1 MTLGIERA
9 KSYLASLV
17 DEYGLQKLVE
27 RLQPKTDAQP
37 LHVPRRDEVSLEAV
51 QSRWE
56 LLAADEE
63 TRLQLLDDWS
73 IAHLESYCR
82 NIEHLIGTV
91 KVPVGLAGPLRING
105 LFAQGDYY
113 VPLATSEAS
122 LVASYSRGAGLITE
136 SGGASVALLSEGVS
150 RAPMLAFVSIAD
162 LGQFV
167 DWALSHLH
175 EITAAANATTAH
187 GKLQDI
193 ELSIEG
199 TKVYFLFI
207 YTTGDA
213 SGQNMVTIATYAA
226 LQWIMENS
234 PVRPKKSYL
243 ESNFSGDKK
252 ASSMSFQ
259 RVRGK
264 KVVAEATL
272 PANLVRSR
280 LHADP
285 AELVEYVRIG
295 TLGAVMSG
303 ALGTQGHF
311 ANGLAALF
319 VACGQD
325 VACVSEASVGITDFE
340 LTDSG
345 DLHACVTLPN
355 MIVGTIGGGT
365 SLPSQSAC
373 LDLLGVRKEGGARA
387 LAEIAAATCL
397 AGELSL
403 TGAIASGEF
412 AAAHARLARGKELG
426 GRA

>member
-9 KSYLASLV
+9 KSYLTSLV
-17 DEYGLQKLVE
+17 DEYGLQKLLE
-27 RLQPKTDAQP
+27 RLQPRTDVQP
-37 LHVPRRDEVSLEAV
+37 MHVPLRDEVSLEAV

-56 LLAADEE
+56 LLAVDEE
-63 TRLQLLDDWS
+63 SRSQLLDDWS
-73 IAHLESYCR
+73 LAHLESYQR

-91 KVPVGLAGPLRING
+91 KVPVGLAGPLRVNG

-122 LVASYSRGAGLITE
+122 LVASYSRGACLITE

-150 RAPMLAFVSIAD
+150 RAPMLAFASIAD

-167 DWALSHLH
+167 DWALSHLQ
-175 EITAAANATTAH
+175 EIAAAANATTGH

-234 PVRPKKSYL
+234 PIRPKKSYL

-252 ASSMSFQ
+252 ASSLSFQ

-295 TLGAVMSG
+295 HPGCRHVRRVGNAGAFRKRASR
-303 ALGTQGHF
+303 TF
-311 ANGLAALF
+311 PGLRTGRRLCF
-319 VACGQD
+319 
-325 VACVSEASVGITDFE
+325 
-340 LTDSG
+340 
-345 DLHACVTLPN
+345 
-355 MIVGTIGGGT
+355 GG
-365 SLPSQSAC
+365 LC
-373 LDLLGVRKEGGARA
+373 W
-387 LAEIAAATCL
+387 
-397 AGELSL
+397 
-403 TGAIASGEF
+403 
-412 AAAHARLARGKELG
+412 HY
-426 GRA
+426 